1 MLLEASNGVTSEVL
15 EWFNRKGITADT
27 IHDFGVTMES
37 DGAICFPYS
46 GGRIKRRYG
55 VPTGDRSFRWAK
67 GDSPSLFNLRD
78 NTKPNI
84 FLVEGETDTMRLR
97 QAIGENPDVG
107 VIGLPGIE
115 TWTEDFANDLA
126 GVEKVWVIL
135 DNDTDYMVAGRVD
148 NAWRSI
154 RDSLGKKARRVKLP
168 RHINDVC
175 DFFEEYDLDAL
186 RMLVDR
192 KPSLGQSR
200 FKVLDLTA
208 EPPPVKWLVEG
219 MICHGDIHLL
229 IGEPGIG
236 KSWITMDLALAVA
249 DPSRSSFLGR
259 LVAEHGRVLYLDE
272 ENPEDLVYSRLTKLG
287 LNKENAKNIRYISNE
302 GVNFAKHGDEIIEEA
317 FDFEPSLTIIDSLTR
332 FHNEDE
338 NNAGS
343 MASLFNDA
351 IKPLARQTGSAV
363 VLIHH
368 VNKTD
373 STSSYKRSRGSGDIP
388 ASIDAGYDVREVD
401 SGVLA
406 IANFKSRRAAQG
418 DTIYI
423 SIRDTADGRVE
434 LNEGQHIPF

>member
-1 MLLEASNGVTSEVL
+1 MLLEASNGVTAEVL

-27 IHDFGVTMES
+27 ISDFGITVEP
-37 DGAICFPYS
+37 DGGVCFPYGGS
-46 GGRIKRRYG
+46 GVKRRYG
-55 VPTGDRSFRWAK
+55 IPSGDRTFKWGK
-67 GDSPSLFNLRD
+67 GVSPSLYNLRD
-78 NTKPNI
+78 ITKPNL

-97 QAIGENPDVG
+97 QAVGNNPEVG

-115 TWTEDFANDLA
+115 TWTDEMGAALA
-126 GVEKVWVIL
+126 VAQQVWVIL
-135 DNDTDYMVAGRVD
+135 DNDTDYNVAGRVD
-148 NAWRSI
+148 NTWRQI
-154 RDSLGKKARRVKLP
+154 RNHLGTKARRVKLP
-168 RHINDVC
+168 RHINDIC
-175 DFFEEYDLDAL
+175 DFFEDYDLDAL

-236 KSWITMDLALAVA
+236 KSWLTMALALAVA
-249 DPSRSSFLGR
+249 GDGSSFLGR
-259 LVAEHGRVLYLDE
+259 NVTEHGRVLYLDE

-287 LNKENAKNIRYISNE
+287 LNESTAKNIRYISNE

-388 ASIDAGYDVREVD
+388 ASIDSGYDVREVD

-434 LNEGQHIPF
+434 LTEGQHIPF

>member
-1 MLLEASNGVTSEVL
+1 VLLEASNGVTAEVL

-27 IHDFGVTMES
+27 IADFGITVES
-37 DGAICFPYS
+37 DGAVCFPYGS
-46 GGRIKRRYG
+46 TGVKRRYG
-55 VPTGDRSFRWAK
+55 VPSGDRTFKWAK
-67 GDSPSLFNLRD
+67 GVSPSLFNQRD
-78 NTKPNI
+78 LCKPNL

-97 QAIGENPDVG
+97 QAVGDNPEVG

-115 TWTEDFANDLA
+115 TWTDEMGAVLNEA
-126 GVEKVWVIL
+126 QQVWVIL
-135 DNDTDYMVAGRVD
+135 DNDTDYNVVGRVD
-148 NAWRSI
+148 NAWRQI
-154 RDSLGKKARRVKLP
+154 RNVLGTKARRVKLP

-175 DFFEEYDLDAL
+175 DFFEDYDLDAL

-208 EPPPVKWLVEG
+208 EPPPVKWLVDG

-236 KSWITMDLALAVA
+236 KSWLTMALALAIA
-249 DPSRSSFLGR
+249 GGSDTFLGR
-259 LVAEHGRVLYLDE
+259 HVSEHGRVLYLDE

-287 LNKENAKNIRYISNE
+287 LNEATAKNIRYISNE

-317 FDFEPSLTIIDSLTR
+317 FDFEPELTIIDSLTR

-343 MASLFNDA
+343 MAGLFNDA

-388 ASIDAGYDVREVD
+388 ASIDSGYDVREVD

-406 IANFKSRRAAQG
+406 IANFKSRRSAQG

-423 SIRDTADGRVE
+423 SIKDTPDGRVE
-434 LNEGQHIPF
+434 LTEGQHIPF